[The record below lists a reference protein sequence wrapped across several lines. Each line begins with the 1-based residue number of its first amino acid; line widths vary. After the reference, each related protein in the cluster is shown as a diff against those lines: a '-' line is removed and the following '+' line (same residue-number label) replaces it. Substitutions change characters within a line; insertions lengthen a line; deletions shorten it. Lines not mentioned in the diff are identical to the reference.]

1 MTEKNVEYRTVNY
14 LKEPLSAAE
23 LKKLLKSAGLK
34 AIDVMRTKE
43 PSYQEWVAGKKLS
56 DEELIRIMADHPELI
71 QRPLVVRG
79 SKVVL
84 ARPTERLKDL
94 GIK

>member
-1 MTEKNVEYRTVNY
+1 LTEKGVEYRAVNY
-14 LKEPLSAAE
+14 LKDQLSPGE

-34 AIDVMRTKE
+34 PLEVMRSKE
-43 PSYQEWVAGKKLS
+43 PAFQELVAGKKLS
-56 DEELIRIMADHPELI
+56 DNDLIRILVEHPELI

-79 SKVVL
+79 GKVVL
-84 ARPTERLKDL
+84 ARPIERLKEL

>member
-1 MTEKNVEYRTVNY
+1 VNY
-14 LKEPLSAAE
+14 FKEPLSAAA

-34 AIDVMRTKE
+34 PADVVRTKE
-43 PSYQEWVAGKKLS
+43 PAYQELVAGKKLS
-56 DEELIRIMADHPELI
+56 DEEMIRLMAGHPELI

-79 SKVVL
+79 DKVVL
-84 ARPTERLKDL
+84 ARPTERLKEL